1 MKYIKDSML
10 EMFQFHVW
18 NTSGK
23 NITAIQAAAKLEEA
37 ARNGVC
43 CPTNHIVGCHDCAY
57 NKVCP
62 LFEAAAKLVDSS
74 IVKEVL

>member
-1 MKYIKDSML
+1 MKYLKDSIL
-10 EMFQFHVW
+10 EMFQFYVW
-18 NTSGK
+18 NTIGK
-23 NITAIQAAAKLEEA
+23 SITAIQAAEKLEEA
-37 ARNGVC
+37 ARNGAF
-43 CPTNHIVGCHDCAY
+43 CPTNFIVGCHDCAY